1 MGKGAGKGKGE
12 DSAAPDGE
20 FAADPAWPKILAGV
34 LGSWVGTRLRPYVPQ
49 LNFQRIF
56 RWMLTLLALRMI
68 AMPLF
73 LPH

>member
-1 MGKGAGKGKGE
+1 M
-12 DSAAPDGE
+12 
-20 FAADPAWPKILAGV
+20 ILAGV

-73 LPH
+73 LPQ